1 MISKSVYGYTYER
14 FSVFT
19 NKLIHSFTHL
29 QIMLANVNA
38 TRMQLLYLRKRVA
51 LARRGH
57 RLLSEKRD
65 EISRQLIQIARLIRP
80 LRKKVEAEL
89 METFRRFMLARASM
103 EPEDTKAALE
113 VPTKKFSLA
122 INLANVMNVKVPHLT
137 KEMEGEIICYGY
149 ATTSGE
155 MDVALLALERGF
167 DSLIEL
173 AEKEKQARLLAT
185 ELQMTRRRVNVLEH
199 VVIPE
204 LDETIRFI
212 YDKLAEA
219 ERDNTSRLMKIA
231 DIIRA

>member
-1 MISKSVYGYTYER
+1 
-14 FSVFT
+14 
-19 NKLIHSFTHL
+19 
-29 QIMLANVNA
+29 
-38 TRMQLLYLRKRVA
+38 
-51 LARRGH
+51 
-57 RLLSEKRD
+57 
-65 EISRQLIQIARLIRP
+65 
-80 LRKKVEAEL
+80 
-89 METFRRFMLARASM
+89 METCQRFMLARATM
-103 EPEDTKAALE
+103 EPEDIKAALE

-122 INLANVMNVKVPHLT
+122 IEFASVMNVKVPHLT
-137 KEMEGEIICYGY
+137 KEMEGEIICYGF

-155 MDVALLALERGF
+155 LDVALFALERAF

-212 YDKLAEA
+212 FDKLAEA
-219 ERDNTSRLMKIA
+219 ERDNTSRLMKIT

>member
-1 MISKSVYGYTYER
+1 
-14 FSVFT
+14 
-19 NKLIHSFTHL
+19 
-29 QIMLANVNA
+29 MLANVSA
-38 TRMQLLYLRKRVA
+38 TRMELLRLRKRVA
-51 LARRGH
+51 LANRGH

-65 EISRQLIQIARLIRP
+65 EISRQLIQIARDIQP
-80 LRKKVEAEL
+80 LRKRVEEEL
-89 METFRRFMLARASM
+89 LETCRRFMLARATM

-113 VPTKKFSLA
+113 VPTKKFNLA
-122 INLANVMNVKVPHLT
+122 ISFANIMNVRVPHLA

-155 MDVALLALERGF
+155 MDVALLALERAF

-173 AEKEKQARLLAT
+173 AEKEKQARLLAV

-204 LDETIRFI
+204 LHETIKFI
-212 YDKLAEA
+212 FSKLADA
-219 ERDNTSRLMKIA
+219 ERDNISRLMKIT